1 MLKTKWWLLP
11 FLYLL
16 AIWLFFCLQ
25 KLQLINNYWALY
37 PRDANYILGIF
48 TTVLLHSDL
57 VHIASNS
64 LPLFGCMLALFY
76 FYKEIAL
83 QVLFISHLLTGVLI
97 WLIARPAFHIG
108 ASGLV
113 YALVLFLLVSGVVR
127 KNKGLS
133 FLALAVLS
141 IQSGLLWGVLP
152 QENGISWESHLIGGI
167 VGSSLAILYKNKGPQ
182 ADKPFEWGETGQ
194 TSDDYERFGK

>member
-11 FLYLL
+11 SIYIA
-16 AIWLFFCLQ
+16 AIWIMFGIQ
-25 KLQLINNYWALY
+25 KIYTIENVLALY
-37 PRDANYILGIF
+37 PRNSNFMIGIF
-48 TTVLLHSDL
+48 TTVFLHSDL
-57 VHIASNS
+57 LHLVSNS
-64 LPLFGCMLALFY
+64 LPLYGCMLALFY

-83 QVLFISHLLTGVLI
+83 QVLFLSHFLTGIII

-113 YALVLFLLVSGVVR
+113 YALVLFLLVSGLVR
-127 KNKGLS
+127 KNKALS

-152 QENGISWESHLIGGI
+152 QDNGISWESHLIGGI
-167 VGSSLAILYKNKGPQ
+167 VGCTLALIYKNKGPQ
-182 ADKPFEWGETGQ
+182 ADKPHQWHEIEIKT
-194 TSDDYERFGK
+194 DDYEQFK